1 MWGFSTLEIE
11 QILIP
16 DNRLIRESYTG
27 KSFSEAL
34 TFALTNQQYDDR
46 LFIELPVKYMKMS
59 SSKHVVYKNCSECQN
74 KNKKQFVDTAC
85 SELGIFMDSTD
96 NSMNNCLWVS

>member
-1 MWGFSTLEIE
+1 MWGFSTLGIE

-46 LFIELPVKYMKMS
+46 LFIELPVKYMKIPS
-59 SSKHVVYKNCSECQN
+59 SEHVVYINCSECQN
-74 KNKKQFVDTAC
+74 KNIKNQFV
-85 SELGIFMDSTD
+85 
-96 NSMNNCLWVS
+96 